1 MKKLLSLVLICVMG
15 FGMISC
21 VESEESQSVT
31 ELRNAKAEQL
41 KALVNLYNAQAEA
54 ARITAQAE
62 AALKAAQAAYEQ
74 AQADYTAEQLDQLK
88 KKFELQ
94 LESLIAEYES
104 KIAQYNYNK
113 ANYEKMLM
121 DKLAEI
127 EAAEKANLIALYNK
141 YSQYSDALNTANT
154 NLIQNKV
161 NLAKVEAE
169 IVTVKEAAEAAI
181 AEQEEIIAEKEA
193 LIAAQE
199 AKLAVYQD
207 YEYAGMNIDS
217 LELEVV
223 KANMAWRE
231 AKTAYDKN
239 EGKAVVEAKDVAM
252 DAAETMV
259 QEIADM
265 DNTGKDLIQE
275 NQDINNNVIAEDW
288 VHGVPNSWSSTM
300 NPYISIYVNETNL
313 DSWKKEVLKTNL
325 DDAVATATENLEKAE
340 AVLETFQGFKA
351 DFEKAAEAREAILA
365 YKEVYS
371 KYQYYIEVNPGEWV
385 LPTVKYYEAKLKEV
399 VAAQDTA
406 SKKLNVKKATAQLDT
421 LKKVDLAK
429 FTAEDYGEWNMSFW
443 YLYYDM
449 DQSMKAFRSKLVAL
463 EAEQDDLKAAK
474 KDLETAQKALETA
487 QKALAAL
494 TEEATE
500 AEVEA
505 AENAVEAA
513 QDDVKAK
520 TEAVETAE
528 KDVKAAEEAVKTAYD
543 KVVYEAEIVLI
554 SVEKALADAEK
565 AIAEAEEDI
574 VEAKENE
581 AALLA
586 AYPAAKAA
594 VETLEEMFGEDSDF
608 DKFWFRRENNSAYF
622 VNGFAGTMKFGKE
635 SFNSNGP
642 QQFSLYL
649 LADANED
656 GNPDMWQNPDGTAVD
671 GGYKVSTVFYADF
684 AVLWSDSK
692 GDYYDGVNYDFLE
705 THYTTK
711 VAVAKD
717 ALTTANNSLAK
728 ANEWKTNW
736 DAKEKELRDFVAAK
750 NEEIKDV
757 QALQDA
763 YYAAVEAAEKANDA
777 VTELKGKFNA
787 VSELLTLAKGGYY
800 VEGQNVANLIAAC
813 ERAIADAE
821 SAIAAAE
828 STIKTHM
835 SKLDGTASWTQTVQ
849 YKETLVA
856 GYKATIEKYTAEV
869 ELYTKLVEDA
879 KTALDAALS
888 ASDAE

>member
-62 AALKAAQAAYEQ
+62 AALKAAQAAYQQ

-141 YSQYSDALNTANT
+141 YSEYSDALNAANT

-161 NLAKVEAE
+161 NLARVEAE
-169 IVTVKEAAEAAI
+169 IVTVKEAAETAI

-193 LIAAQE
+193 LIAAEE

-231 AKTAYDKN
+231 AKTAFDKN
-239 EGKAVVEAKDVAM
+239 EFKVADDTRKAAIKAADEL
-252 DAAETMV
+252 DA
-259 QEIADM
+259 
-265 DNTGKDLIQE
+265 
-275 NQDINNNVIAEDW
+275 
-288 VHGVPNSWSSTM
+288 S
-300 NPYISIYVNETNL
+300 VNEVNFKNIIVRNDRQKTSGDEWVRGTETGWYGSDPYDSYYVDESNL
-313 DSWKKEVLKTNL
+313 DSWKNEVLKTDL
-325 DDAVATATENLEKAE
+325 EDGVATATENLEKAE
-340 AVLETFQGFKA
+340 AALEAFKGFEA
-351 DFEKAAEAREAILA
+351 DFAKAAQARAALYAYDQAYENYNETEETVEYAEA
-365 YKEVYS
+365 
-371 KYQYYIEVNPGEWV
+371 Q
-385 LPTVKYYEAKLKEV
+385 VKYWTREV
-399 VAAQDTA
+399 EEVD
-406 SKKLNVKKATAQLDT
+406 KKNLAKATAQLDT

-429 FTAEDYGEWNMSFW
+429 FTSEDYKKWDFTFW
-443 YLYYDM
+443 TRTS
-449 DQSMKAFRSKLVAL
+449 SMINSMNAFYNNLLNL
-463 EAEQDDLKAAK
+463 EYAKEQLKAAQ
-474 KDLETAQKALETA
+474 DA
-487 QKALAAL
+487 QKALAA
-494 TEEATE
+494 TATDAEKKAAQDAVDNAAKAVEEAT
-500 AEVEA
+500 
-505 AENAVEAA
+505 
-513 QDDVKAK
+513 K
-520 TEAVETAE
+520 
-528 KDVKAAEEAVKTAYD
+528 AVKTAYD
-543 KVVYEAEIVLI
+543 KVIYEAETRVANWENWVVRDTQ
-554 SVEKALADAEK
+554 SKEEWEEKLAK
-565 AIAEAEEDI
+565 
-574 VEAKENE
+574 AKENKAALE
-581 AALLA
+581 AAYA
-586 AYPAAKAA
+586 PAKAA
-594 VETLEEMFGEDSDF
+594 MATLTEMFGADSDF
-608 DKFWFRRENNSAYF
+608 RKFWDENSFDNPVYDKNNSYLGNAVPTRF
-622 VNGFAGTMKFGKE
+622 RKVNFIADKNNDDKPDMNLNSDGT
-635 SFNSNGP
+635 P
-642 QQFSLYL
+642 VDDLYL
-649 LADANED
+649 
-656 GNPDMWQNPDGTAVD
+656 
-671 GGYKVSTVFYADF
+671 VSGA
-684 AVLWSDSK
+684 K
-692 GDYYDGVNYDFLE
+692 YYDDMAPATNMYYFTEDEAYVGPDFDKMVA
-705 THYTTK
+705 HYTTK
-711 VAVAKD
+711 VAEAKD
-717 ALTTANNSLAK
+717 ALTTANINLAK
-728 ANEWKTNW
+728 ASEWKTNW

-757 QALQDA
+757 QVLQDA
-763 YYAAVEAAEKANDA
+763 YFAALEAYDKANDA
-777 VTELKGKFNA
+777 VTELKGKFDA
-787 VSELLTLAKGGYY
+787 VSELLTLAKGLYD
-800 VEGQNVANLIAAC
+800 VNGQNVADLIAAC

-821 SAIAAAE
+821 SAIAEAE

-835 SKLDGTASWTQTVQ
+835 SNLDGTASWTQTVQ

-856 GYKATIEKYTAEV
+856 GYKAAIEKYTAEV